1 MGDNQSKV
9 HQDVD
14 IEKFYK
20 MYAVIG
26 RGAFATVRQGRR
38 KGARKKDKDVAIKI
52 VRTSALEDD
61 EKRGVKEEIRLL
73 LNITHPNIVNLHE
86 VYVTEKCVYL
96 VMELFGG
103 GEMFDRICDEGF
115 FSEVRAAFSIVQI
128 LDALIYLHG
137 LNICHRDIK
146 PENLFYSTR
155 RKKSKLVIGD
165 FGFAKWTKDPMQTMC
180 GTPEYVA
187 PEILMNTP
195 YCHKVDCWSLGILLY
210 VLLCGY
216 PPFYGETVMELYG
229 NVLTKP
235 LVFEKEDWQH
245 ISEEAKDLIT
255 KLLDRDPTK
264 RLTAEEAKKHSWI
277 TKTITSTN
285 ERGLGKVYQK
295 RMRRYVA
302 VQRMRAGVTTMIA
315 MWRMAKIL
323 KRSIEEDMNPVVVGN
338 DLNTDKV
345 KVVGTDSKGEEQ
357 DDLNADIEIISKV
370 II

>member
-1 MGDNQSKV
+1 MGVNQSKV

-26 RGAFATVRQGRR
+26 RGAYATVRQGRR

-52 VRTSALEDD
+52 VRLAKLEDD
-61 EKRGVKEEIRLL
+61 EKRGIKEEIRLL
-73 LNITHPNIVNLHE
+73 LNVNHPNIVKLNE
-86 VYVTEKCVYL
+86 VYVTEKNVHL
-96 VMELFGG
+96 VMELFDG
-103 GEMFDRICDEGF
+103 GEMFDRINDEGF
-115 FSEVRAAFSIVQI
+115 FSEGLAAFSTVQI

-155 RKKSKLVIGD
+155 RKNSKLVIGD
-165 FGFAKWTKDPMQTMC
+165 FGFAKWSTNPMQTMC

-187 PEILMNTP
+187 PEILNNTP
-195 YCHKVDCWSLGILLY
+195 YSHKVDCWSLGILLY

-216 PPFYGETVMELYG
+216 PPFYGETIPELYD

-235 LVFEKEDWQH
+235 LVFEEEDWEY
-245 ISEEAKDLIT
+245 ISEEAKDLIS
-255 KLLDRDPTK
+255 KLLVRDPKK

-277 TKTITSTN
+277 TKAITN

-295 RMRRYVA
+295 RMRRYTA

-315 MWRMAKIL
+315 MYRMAQIIKQ
-323 KRSIEEDMNPVVVGN
+323 SIEEDVKPVVVVN
-338 DLNTDKV
+338 DLIKDKV
-345 KVVGTDSKGEEQ
+345 EAVETGSNEEKQ
-357 DDLNADIEIISKV
+357 DDLKANIEIISKSIV
-370 II
+370 L